1 MPPTILQILAFSIL
15 FSCTLAL
22 SSHQSLARRNHN
34 AITNRSALYGED
46 SAEMTKRSQSKFVFM
61 HHVSSISIDTFMS
74 MSNVILRSL
83 AVSAPTPRM
92 F

>member
-1 MPPTILQILAFSIL
+1 MPPSILQILAFSLL

-22 SSHQSLARRNHN
+22 SSHQALAKRHN
-34 AITNRSALYGED
+34 AIANRSAFYGED

-74 MSNVILRSL
+74 IPNVILRSL
-83 AVSAPTPRM
+83 AVSAPAAPPM